1 MTVDIKYSWFEA
13 QKGFKRS
20 RNVAKR
26 YTRKVESLSTILNN
40 SERFGIVIPED
51 IKRQIWDK
59 RGFYYKQINKLS
71 TFAWEFKS
79 TGDRE
84 KALEKVRKIHF
95 PTESLSLVQKLKKMF

>member
-20 RNVAKR
+20 KR
-26 YTRKVESLSTILNN
+26 ILNN

-79 TGDRE
+79 TGDVE
-84 KALEKVRKIHF
+84 KALEKIRKIHY
-95 PTESLSLVQKLKKMF
+95 PTESLSLVQKLRKMF